1 MLSSVPMDT
10 LEIVLPRLPLCFHLS
25 LWVYVLCLVTGS
37 IAAGFVFLPN
47 VEAVV
52 LWQQL
57 QWTSKGNRLPLARA
71 RHPGMP
77 GQSQGSEPG
86 GGCKMQPALFRCSTP
101 IVRKKKILCSF
112 SCPVSLI
119 PLILVP
125 KGKLAF
131 RGRREIKLM
140 GKDGELSL

>member
-1 MLSSVPMDT
+1 
-10 LEIVLPRLPLCFHLS
+10 
-25 LWVYVLCLVTGS
+25 
-37 IAAGFVFLPN
+37 
-47 VEAVV
+47 
-52 LWQQL
+52 
-57 QWTSKGNRLPLARA
+57 
-71 RHPGMP
+71 MP

-101 IVRKKKILCSF
+101 MVRKKKILGSF

-125 KGKLAF
+125 KGKVAF